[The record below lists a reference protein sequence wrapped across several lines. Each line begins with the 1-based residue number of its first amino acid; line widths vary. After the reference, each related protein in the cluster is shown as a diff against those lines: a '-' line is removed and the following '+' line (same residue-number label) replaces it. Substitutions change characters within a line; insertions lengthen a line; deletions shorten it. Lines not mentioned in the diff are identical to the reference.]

1 MTRFEEKVYLEVKRI
16 PKGKVDTYKG
26 IAVKI
31 GYPNAARA
39 VGNAL
44 HKNPDHKNIPCHR
57 VVNSHGE
64 CSGSFAFGGKSTQE
78 KLLKK
83 EGIKFENGKVKL
95 EGL

>member
-1 MTRFEEKVYLEVKRI
+1 MTSFEEKVYLEVKKI

-44 HKNPDHKNIPCHR
+44 HIMK
-57 VVNSHGE
+57 
-64 CSGSFAFGGKSTQE
+64 A
-78 KLLKK
+78 LLKSN
-83 EGIKFENGKVKL
+83 IIIA
-95 EGL
+95 